1 MMRNLKYTFFYVIP
15 MVSFIAIMCRTK
27 LSLITVLAVFG
38 IISVAKILLSPDDK
52 NRSAEVTDTLIN
64 KKIFDRFLHM
74 SIPIVYGIGIYFL
87 YTIETV
93 PLQAY
98 ELVGLLSVAITFSAN
113 SNNKFFSLN
122 NEMSIISILHAL
134 IMISIYLSFDGY
146 VLAVLCMTV
155 LVSMILLETINHIEY
170 YGLRR
175 SYDYEKYD
183 RVTHMHSWKY
193 SHEIGRILLYEL
205 TMHSDH
211 HYTTNIKY
219 QMLDNHQESR
229 QLPLEY
235 PGSMLSGKV
244 PPIFVKN

>member
-1 MMRNLKYTFFYVIP
+1 MRNLKYTFLYVIP
-15 MVSFIAIMCRTK
+15 MVSIIAIMCIAK

-38 IISVAKILLSPDDK
+38 IISVAKILLSIDD
-52 NRSAEVTDTLIN
+52 NNHSAEVTDALVN
-64 KKIFDRFLHM
+64 KKIFDRFLYM
-74 SIPIVYGIGIYFL
+74 STPIVYGIGIYYL

-93 PLQAY
+93 LLQAY
-98 ELVGLLSVAITFSAN
+98 ELVGLLSVAIIFSAN

-134 IMISIYLSFDGY
+134 ILVGIYLTFGGY

-155 LVSMILLETINHIEY
+155 LVSMILLETINHIVD

-175 SYDYEKYD
+175 SYNYEKYD
-183 RVTHMHSWKY
+183 RVTLMHSWKY
-193 SHEIGRILLYEL
+193 INEIGQILLYEL

-244 PPIFVKN
+244 PPIFV

>member
-1 MMRNLKYTFFYVIP
+1 MMRNLKYTFVYVIP
-15 MVSFIAIMCRTK
+15 MVSIIAIMCIAK
-27 LSLITVLAVFG
+27 HSLITVLAVFG

-52 NRSAEVTDTLIN
+52 NHSAEVSDTLVN
-64 KKIFDRFLHM
+64 KKIFDRFLYM
-74 SIPIVYGIGIYFL
+74 STTIVYGIGIHYL

-98 ELVGLLSVAITFSAN
+98 ELVGLLSVAIIFSAN

-122 NEMSIISILHAL
+122 NEMSIISILHVL
-134 IMISIYLSFDGY
+134 ILVGIYLSFGGY
-146 VLAVLCMTV
+146 VLAVFCMTV
-155 LVSMILLETINHIEY
+155 LVSMILLETINHIED

-175 SYDYEKYD
+175 SYNYEKYD
-183 RVTHMHSWKY
+183 RVTLMHSWKY
-193 SHEIGRILLYEL
+193 NNEIGRILLYEL

-244 PPIFVKN
+244 PPIFV